1 MSGAGR
7 WRQMGVADLPMVV
20 HISDVVHG
28 DFTEPLETFA
38 DRLAHYP
45 VGCAVLERDGEALG
59 YLISHPWPRE
69 ADPPKLG
76 VQLGAIPVSDSYY
89 LHDIAL
95 LPAARGTG
103 AGATATAFV
112 VHQAEVEGC
121 RDIRL
126 VAIQGADS
134 YWHAQGFAYVGTA
147 IEGPYGPGSH
157 LMQRAIEAA

>member
-1 MSGAGR
+1 MSGAGQ
-7 WRQMGVADLPMVV
+7 WRPMRDADLPIVV
-20 HISDVVHG
+20 RISDAVHG

-45 VGCAVLERDGEALG
+45 AGCAILERDGEALG
-59 YLISHPWPRE
+59 YLISHPWPRG
-69 ADPPKLG
+69 AAPPKLG
-76 VQLGAIPVSDSYY
+76 AQLGAILGSDSYY

-112 VHQAEVEGC
+112 MRQAEVEGC

-134 YWHAQGFAYVGTA
+134 YWYAQGFAYAGAA

-157 LMQRAIEAA
+157 LMQRAIEAV

>member
-1 MSGAGR
+1 MSGAAL
-7 WRQMGVADLPMVV
+7 WRPMRAEDLPAVV
-20 HISDVVHG
+20 AISDVVHG
-28 DFTEPLETFA
+28 DFTEPLATFA

-45 VGCAVLERDGEALG
+45 AGCAILERAGEPLG

-69 ADPPKLG
+69 AGPPKLG
-76 VQLGAIPVSDSYY
+76 AVLGPVAAAESYY

-103 AGATATAFV
+103 AGASATAFAAK
-112 VHQAEVEGC
+112 QAEIEGC

-134 YWHAQGFAYVGTA
+134 YWHAQGFAYVGGER
-147 IEGPYGPGSH
+147 EGPYGPGSY
-157 LMQRAIEAA
+157 LMQRGIGAA

>member
-1 MSGAGR
+1 MSGAGV
-7 WRQMGVADLPMVV
+7 WRPMRADDLPTVV
-20 HISDVVHG
+20 RISDAVHG
-28 DFTEPLETFA
+28 DFTEPLETFV

-45 VGCAVLERDGEALG
+45 AGCAILDRDGEALG
-59 YLISHPWPRE
+59 YLIGHPWPRD
-69 ADPPKLG
+69 AAPPKLG
-76 VQLGAIPVSDSYY
+76 VRMDSIPTSDSYY

-121 RDIRL
+121 RDVRL

-134 YWHAQGFAYVGTA
+134 YWHRQGFDYVA
-147 IEGPYGPGSH
+147 ADPYGPGSH
-157 LMQRAIEAA
+157 LMQRVL

>member
-1 MSGAGR
+1 MSGAGA
-7 WRQMGVADLPMVV
+7 WRPMRADDLPTVV
-20 HISDVVHG
+20 RISDVVHG
-28 DFTEPLETFA
+28 EFTEPLETFA

-45 VGCAVLERDGEALG
+45 AGCAILERDDEALG
-59 YLISHPWPRE
+59 YLISHPWPRD
-69 ADPPKLG
+69 AAPPKLG
-76 VQLGAIPVSDSYY
+76 VRMAAIPASDSYY

-112 VHQAEVEGC
+112 VHQAQAEGC
-121 RDIRL
+121 RDVRL

-134 YWHAQGFAYVGTA
+134 YWHRQGFDYAGA
-147 IEGPYGPGSH
+147 EPYGPGSY

>member
-1 MSGAGR
+1 MSGAGQ
-7 WRQMGVADLPMVV
+7 WRPMRADDLPVV
-20 HISDVVHG
+20 VAISDIVHG

-45 VGCAVLERDGEALG
+45 AGCAILERDGEALG
-59 YLISHPWPRE
+59 YLISHPWPRD
-69 ADPPKLG
+69 AAPPKLG
-76 VQLGAIPVSDSYY
+76 VRMEAIPASDSYY

-112 VHQAEVEGC
+112 VHQAKVEGC
-121 RDIRL
+121 RDVRL

-134 YWHAQGFAYVGTA
+134 YWHRQGFEYVEA
-147 IEGPYGPGSH
+147 EPYGPGSH
-157 LMQRAIEAA
+157 LMQRRIEAA

>member
-1 MSGAGR
+1 MSDAAH
-7 WRQMGVADLPMVV
+7 WRPMDAADLPAVV
-20 HISDVVHG
+20 RISDVVHG

-45 VGCAVLERDGEALG
+45 AGCAILERDGEALG
-59 YLISHPWPRE
+59 YLISHPWPRDAE
-69 ADPPKLG
+69 PPKLG
-76 VQLGAIPVSDSYY
+76 AVLGPLRASDSYY
-89 LHDIAL
+89 FHDIAL

-112 VHQAEVEGC
+112 MGQAGAEGC
-121 RDIRL
+121 RDVRL

-134 YWHAQGFAYVGTA
+134 YWHAQGFAYVGSA

-157 LMQRAIEAA
+157 LMQRAIDAI

>member
-1 MSGAGR
+1 MSGAGA
-7 WRQMGVADLPMVV
+7 WRPMRADDLPTVV
-20 HISDVVHG
+20 RISDVVHG
-28 DFTEPLETFA
+28 EFTEPLETFA

-45 VGCAVLERDGEALG
+45 AGCAILERDGEALG
-59 YLISHPWPRE
+59 YLISHPWPRD
-69 ADPPKLG
+69 AAPPKLG
-76 VQLGAIPVSDSYY
+76 VRMAAIPASDSYY

-112 VHQAEVEGC
+112 VHQAQAEGC
-121 RDIRL
+121 RDVRL

-134 YWHAQGFAYVGTA
+134 YWHRQGFDYAGA
-147 IEGPYGPGSH
+147 EPYGPGSY